1 MGTSNY
7 WSNQLLNYNGSP
19 LSTNYQ
25 IPSISLSRQTYPG
38 STGLGTSIT
47 QNSPYNFSTNYAT
60 NLGNFFRKNNTSF
73 QTGLALSS
81 APNIGAQ
88 MIGNQMMQDSFHPEN
103 ITEAGQFQDGM
114 NYLGPKLETRASTPQ
129 ISDVKNLNLPNTS
142 QGPQPSQVEEDNPGK
157 ESQDHSGINKWA
169 GFAGNALGSLRGL
182 LPEKD
187 SYSGLKGET
196 TRALDETYDKTSD
209 ALITMGGP
217 AAIVGAAMK
226 AGTFIGA
233 ALDKTGAGTDGMT
246 DLDAILD
253 SDFLK
258 LTPFGLIN
266 GYGGSTTD
274 TLTRDDEAFARV
286 GGSYTGVGHNMDNAL
301 QKAGKKYGKWSQRQ
315 FRRAQEQIGT
325 ARSQQMAMAN
335 VANKASERFAIRNSM
350 AAINGNRRKLAMQ
363 GGPKTVRVGRHGML
377 LQNLQHAKRIMN
389 APKYKKLQLADG
401 GSFNLKDL
409 DKGIGPTGRWVSPDY
424 YTSEENGGLSLR
436 QSAYLAN
443 EITSGMLSEGD
454 RRYNELMYKFTEFTP
469 TNQTKEKTVYLK
481 ENGGS
486 LALEIKQPPEFKEG
500 RKVSDPFELYLQ
512 TLPQNQRD
520 DSNFRVRD
528 YWEFNGKPKDFN
540 EAVSKGMFTQFEDG
554 WHAKSV
560 AENPSTGEIE
570 FMKSSSHPS
579 IQKELDWYNSDDAT
593 EFRNQYELQKTEP
606 YFKYVKRK
614 GTDQPQSF
622 KEGGNLTK
630 SDWLVEVDLNNISLE
645 FRGEDLEEVELDSIL
660 PEFKEG
666 GNLTKKPRTIEELIE
681 YAKQQNPRFVQRMSE
696 PVRYIDLGNGFR
708 GTHRLSWGTTDNPN
722 EAIVYPKIFENENGE
737 LIYDPEHASDNAKKG
752 DMLIMTPEEAEIFTK
767 GYKQGWPEFFQK
779 FAEGGKFNLIP
790 EGALHARK
798 HNMDIEGITKKGIP
812 VVSEAKSGELEQQAE
827 IEREEIIFRLEVTKK
842 IEELAKDGSDEAAIE
857 AGKLLVEEI
866 LYNTIDNTNSLI

>member
-38 STGLGTSIT
+38 STGFGTSIA

-60 NLGNFFRKNNTSF
+60 NLGNFFRKNNTGF

-88 MIGNQMMQDSFHPEN
+88 MISNQIMQDSFHPEN
-103 ITEAGQFQDGM
+103 ITGVGQFQDGM

-129 ISDVKNLNLPNTS
+129 TSDVVNLNLPNTS
-142 QGPQPSQVEEDNPGK
+142 QGPQPSQVEEDNPGE
-157 ESQDHSGINKWA
+157 ESQDYSGINKWA

-246 DLDAILD
+246 DLDAVLD

-286 GGSYTGVGHNMDNAL
+286 GGSYTGVGYKMDNAL

-315 FRRAQEQIGT
+315 FKRAQEQIGT
-325 ARSQQMAMAN
+325 ASSQQMAMAN
-335 VANKASERFAIRNSM
+335 VADRASERFAIRNSM

-377 LQNLQHAKRIMN
+377 LQNLQYAKRITDSI
-389 APKYKKLQLADG
+389 KYQKG
-401 GSFNLKDL
+401 G
-409 DKGIGPTGRWVSPDY
+409 
-424 YTSEENGGLSLR
+424 
-436 QSAYLAN
+436 
-443 EITSGMLSEGD
+443 
-454 RRYNELMYKFTEFTP
+454 
-469 TNQTKEKTVYLK
+469 
-481 ENGGS
+481 
-486 LALEIKQPPEFKEG
+486 
-500 RKVSDPFELYLQ
+500 KVSDPFELYLQ

-540 EAVSKGMFTQFEDG
+540 EAVSKGMFTQFEGG

-560 AENPSTGEIE
+560 AENPATGEIE

-645 FRGEDLEEVELDSIL
+645 FRGEDLEEVELDSLL
-660 PEFKEG
+660 PEFK
-666 GNLTKKPRTIEELIE
+666 
-681 YAKQQNPRFVQRMSE
+681 
-696 PVRYIDLGNGFR
+696 
-708 GTHRLSWGTTDNPN
+708 
-722 EAIVYPKIFENENGE
+722 
-737 LIYDPEHASDNAKKG
+737 
-752 DMLIMTPEEAEIFTK
+752 
-767 GYKQGWPEFFQK
+767 
-779 FAEGGKFNLIP
+779 EGGKFNLIP